1 MNRYMIQHR
10 KNINM
15 LYMQMLMKRFLLK
28 NLCKNKLESG

>member
-28 NLCKNKLESG
+28 KPM